1 MIRNLFKWIKDAG
14 DSISSQYKF
23 SFNLSALSI
32 NDNELTDYIIKLTER
47 EKINPRKVNIE
58 VTERVAISNLKR
70 CYDFMTTL
78 KQAGFTFSLDDFG
91 SGYCSFKYIQTLP
104 FDVIKIDG
112 SFIKDIDTNKQNRT
126 IAKAITDI
134 ANAYERKT
142 VAEYIENENVAN
154 IAKEIGIDFGQ
165 GYYFSKPFSIEK
177 LSS

>member
-1 MIRNLFKWIKDAG
+1 MKKIEFLQNLFQTQKELGKILLKQKEQLKKW
-14 DSISSQYKF
+14 
-23 SFNLSALSI
+23 N
-32 NDNELTDYIIKLTER
+32 
-47 EKINPRKVNIE
+47 
-58 VTERVAISNLKR
+58 R
-70 CYDFMTTL
+70 CQNFMTTL